1 MRNFKTLLATVGWLT
16 LGTQLALAN
25 PGISI
30 TASPMRFIYTKGA
43 GGAGSIG
50 RIDIASSAGANLM
63 LQQIDFGADNVL
75 GGGNDVTTDLVTL
88 GQGQFSASFTADV
101 FKLATG
107 SYAAVGT
114 YTIWDAGK
122 KTVIEGD
129 FTSQSINM
137 LNGSLSLSGGLF
149 NQNGVLRSGSELYK
163 APNVTTGNGD
173 GGIAA
178 ALAQLSGA
186 PALGNLLQLNLS
198 GKLLTL
204 DKLFGS
210 SLQANTAASIQIAS
224 SAPPVVP
231 APQAAALAVMGLLFV
246 LRRPRID

>member
-1 MRNFKTLLATVGWLT
+1 MV
-16 LGTQLALAN
+16 LGAQLALAN

-43 GGAGSIG
+43 GGAGSVG

-63 LQQIDFGADNVL
+63 LQQIDFGTDGVL
-75 GGGNDVTTDLVTL
+75 GGGNDSTVDLMTL
-88 GQGQFSASFTADV
+88 GQGAFSASFTADV
-101 FKLATG
+101 FKLSSG
-107 SYAAVGT
+107 FYAAVGT

-122 KTVIEGD
+122 KAVVEGD
-129 FTSQSINM
+129 FTSQSIDM
-137 LNGSLSLSGGLF
+137 VNGSLSLSGALF
-149 NQNGVLRSGSELYK
+149 NQNGILRSGSDLYK
-163 APNVTTGNGD
+163 GQSVTTGQGD
-173 GGIAA
+173 GSISA
-178 ALAQLSGA
+178 ALAQLTGA
-186 PALGNLLQLNLS
+186 PTLGNLLQLSLS

-231 APQAAALAVMGLLFV
+231 APQAAALAVMGLVFV
-246 LRRPRID
+246 FRRPRLD